1 MKILY
6 IVENRSAF
14 KNTDNIGGY
23 LSHVVGVI
31 EAFKRLGHDV
41 HIAAYGE
48 IPYIDKNEFNYYYL
62 NNKNPLLPVPGL
74 RGFATQWNFISEI
87 IRVIN
92 DCNPDIVYL
101 RWSGN
106 LFLTRIKKKYPNIPI
121 VVECNGVREQSV
133 NGNGEIKK
141 RYMRLYDKQYIKN
154 ASVISAITDD
164 VRNFLLNR
172 YSALTPDKIITN
184 PNGVDLQKFRYIESD
199 LRSDFNIPG
208 EIPIIGFAGV
218 FMPWH
223 KVDVLIQ
230 AVQQIE
236 TDVRL
241 LLIGKGKGEYASYLQ
256 SLADQKNGHRI
267 IWSGVIPHNDIPI
280 YLSICD
286 ILVVPQAKER
296 PLGSSIKLFE
306 YMATGR
312 AVAAA
317 NVGQLP
323 EIIKNGENGLIF
335 EPDSDD
341 LKRVLNRLIEDKPLR
356 EKLGKKAREDVEA
369 NYTWE
374 ANVTRILN
382 AL

>member
-6 IVENRSAF
+6 VIENRTAF
-14 KNTDNIGGY
+14 KNTKNIGGY
-23 LSHVVGVI
+23 LSHVVGVV
-31 EAFKRLGHDV
+31 EAFHRLGHEV
-41 HIAAYGE
+41 CIAAYDD
-48 IPYIDKNEFNYYYL
+48 IPYLDKEKFRYMYL
-62 NNKNPLLPVPGL
+62 QNGKPIRIPFLQALSI
-74 RGFATQWNFISEI
+74 QSKFIQEV
-87 IRVIN
+87 IRTIKEY
-92 DCNPDIVYL
+92 NPDLLYL
-101 RWSGN
+101 RWTGN
-106 LFLTRIKKKYPNIPI
+106 LFISKIRKDFPELPI
-121 VVECNGVREQSV
+121 AVECNGVREMSS
-133 NGNGEIKK
+133 NGGNFINKM
-141 RYMRLYDKQYIKN
+141 YMRSYDKQYVKN
-154 ASVISAITDD
+154 ATVISAITND
-164 VRNFLLNR
+164 VRNYLLDR
-172 YSALTPDKIITN
+172 HPRLTEDRIITN
-184 PNGVDLQKFRYIESD
+184 PNGVDVQKFRYIKSD
-199 LRSDFNIPG
+199 IRRKIKIYPDIPV
-208 EIPIIGFAGV
+208 IGFAGV

-223 KVDVLIQ
+223 KVEIIIQ
-230 AVQQIE
+230 AVQQLS

-241 LLIGKGKGEYASYLQ
+241 LLVGEGKGEYASYLKT
-256 SLADQKNGHRI
+256 LAQEQKSERI
-267 IWSGVIPHNDIPI
+267 IFTGAVPHTDIPQW
-280 YLSICD
+280 LSTCD

-335 EPDSDD
+335 EPDPDD